1 MKKVTM
7 LDIAK
12 KAGVSKAT
20 VSMVLNKRDEN
31 ISSDTRDKILQIT
44 NDMNYIP
51 NSLARSLSTKKTET
65 IGIILPDITN
75 PFFSEIARAIEDVA
89 NNLGYNVIF
98 CDSDNEINK
107 ENKYVKLLV
116 SKLVDGV
123 IFIAGGE
130 SIHNLEILINNN
142 VPFVLV
148 DRYVEGFENFY
159 GVYCLNKL
167 GITEAVDYLV
177 NKGKKTIAFVR
188 GPHSV
193 GISKQRL
200 EGYIE
205 AMKKYGLFNEKLIF
219 ENEFTID
226 GGIETTKKILNLKE
240 KVDSII
246 YSNDIMAFGGIKVLL
261 KKGYNIP
268 KDISIIGYDNIEI
281 SQFTEPELT
290 TVSQPIYEMGK
301 RSCELLINIVN
312 GIPVDEKQIY
322 FKPSLVVRGTT

>member
-1 MKKVTM
+1 M

-130 SIHNLEILINNN
+130 SVHNLEILINNN

-322 FKPSLVVRGTT
+322 FKPNLVIRGTT

>member
-7 LDIAK
+7 LDIAQ

-20 VSMVLNKRDEN
+20 VSMVINKRDES
-31 ISSDTRDKILQIT
+31 ISNNTRDKVLKIAK
-44 NDMNYIP
+44 DMNYIP
-51 NSLARSLSTKKTET
+51 NYFARSLSTKKTET
-65 IGIILPDITN
+65 IGIVLPDITN

-89 NNLGYNVIF
+89 SNLGYNVFF
-98 CDSDNEINK
+98 CNSDNEIKK

-123 IFIAGGE
+123 IFISGGN
-130 SIHNLEILINNN
+130 SSHNLEILVNNN

-148 DRYVEGFENFY
+148 DRYVDKFENFY

-167 GITEAVDYLV
+167 GISEAVEYLV
-177 NKGKKTIAFVR
+177 NKNKKKIAFVK

-193 GISKQRL
+193 EISTQRL

-205 AMKKYGLFNEKLIF
+205 TMKKYRIFNEELIF
-219 ENEFTID
+219 ENDFTIK
-226 GGIETTKKILNLKE
+226 GGIETTKEILKQKE

-246 YSNDIMAFGGIKVLL
+246 YSNDIMAFGGIKVLI
-261 KKGYNIP
+261 KKGYKIP
-268 KDISIIGYDNIEI
+268 EDISVIGYDNIQM
-281 SQFTEPELT
+281 SQFMEPELT

-301 RSCELLINIVN
+301 RSCELLINVIN
-312 GIPVDEKQIY
+312 GITLDQKQIY
-322 FKPSLVVRGTT
+322 LKPNLIVRGTA

>member
-65 IGIILPDITN
+65 IGIVLPDITN

-322 FKPSLVVRGTT
+322 FKPSLVIRGTT